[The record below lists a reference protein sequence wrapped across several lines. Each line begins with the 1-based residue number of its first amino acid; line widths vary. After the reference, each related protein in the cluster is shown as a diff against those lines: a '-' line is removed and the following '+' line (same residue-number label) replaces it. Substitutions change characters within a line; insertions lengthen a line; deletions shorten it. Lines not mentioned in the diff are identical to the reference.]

1 MNLRTIRTVTYTAP
15 PTMAQRAAMEAPAG
29 EEAAEG
35 AKAKRRS
42 QPADLG
48 TITQLRATVATHS
61 ALARH
66 RYFAYVRQ
74 IDDMIQA
81 ETGQTWEQARETQ
94 EGIDLYLMGLH
105 WAMAISS
112 LTKLEQREI
121 KPTDADDSSTPWTEI
136 DLPDAWKTPAGYLDA
151 VAMDFASALA
161 GAARDVNPGLLAP
174 AGESEDV
181 KKTGGATV
189 S

>member
-15 PTMAQRAAMEAPAG
+15 PTLAQRAAMQPAG

-35 AKAKRRS
+35 AKTKLRS
-42 QPADLG
+42 QPADAG

-81 ETGQTWEQARETQ
+81 ETGQSGEQARETQ

-112 LTKLEQREI
+112 LTKLVQREI
-121 KPTDADDSSTPWTEI
+121 KPTDAADDSATPWTEI
-136 DLPDAWKTPAGYLDA
+136 DLPAAWKTPAGYLDA

-174 AGESEDV
+174 ADEGEDV

>member
-15 PTMAQRAAMEAPAG
+15 PTMAQRAAMEAQP
-29 EEAAEG
+29 AAEETD
-35 AKAKRRS
+35 AKPKRRS

-105 WAMAISS
+105 WAVAISS

-121 KPTDADDSSTPWTEI
+121 KPTDAADDSSTLWTEI

-151 VAMDFASALA
+151 VAMEFASALA